1 MEKKRLKTNSN
12 IVSFIPNGEFYYNK
26 ALKAMDREDM
36 SKAYKYIKRA
46 AELSP
51 DDAHVLL
58 QYGVLE
64 LEAQNF
70 EHAYELVHT
79 AYSLEPNE
87 PEILFVLA
95 EVSGCVGM
103 MQDAQK
109 YASKYLE
116 LEPNGMYAED
126 AMDILDFVNVGES
139 DFEDVEDEYEAQKMI
154 EQEKARRFMESGK
167 FPEAIELL
175 EQTIERFPELWAAY
189 NNLALA
195 YFYIGEHEQ
204 AKALL
209 HEVLR
214 QNNGNLHAI
223 CNLAVFSYY
232 EKEEEQLVQWVAT
245 LKKIQPYDF
254 EDRYKLGATL
264 GLIGEYET
272 AYKWLRSLSKKGFEG
287 NPGFFFWLAQCAY
300 FTGNES
306 VAKQAWAS
314 LLQLD
319 PTKEGL
325 EPWADADTPK
335 KSAEHNR
342 DLIVHKLLS
351 DETADRIFGLFLLKN
366 SAHKQEVVAHPK
378 WIDVD
383 AYNELEKLCLAY
395 ALDHSFDVKV
405 PQEKQF
411 VQMMQTAEK
420 IVERHG
426 MITLEAIKILHI
438 YFIIAERALYNGYLF
453 KNPTALAAAM
463 EYSFVNALE
472 EQATKK
478 EIAALYGTTTATLT
492 KYMDELYEYV
502 PTEV

>member
-1 MEKKRLKTNSN
+1 
-12 IVSFIPNGEFYYNK
+12 
-26 ALKAMDREDM
+26 MDREEM
-36 SKAYKYIKRA
+36 NKAYKYIKRA

-51 DDAHVLL
+51 DDAHILL
-58 QYGVLE
+58 QYGILE
-64 LEAQNF
+64 MEAQNF
-70 EHAYELVHT
+70 EHAYELIHT

-87 PEILFVLA
+87 SEIIFVLA

-116 LEPNGMYAED
+116 LEPNGMYVED
-126 AMDILDFVNVGES
+126 AMDILDFVNLDEHE
-139 DFEDVEDEYEAQKMI
+139 FEHIEDEHEAQKMI
-154 EQEKARRFMESGK
+154 EQEKARRLMESGQ
-167 FPEAIELL
+167 FPQAIELL
-175 EQTIERFPELWAAY
+175 EQTIERFPELWPAY

-214 QNNGNLHAI
+214 KNNGNLHAI

-232 EKEEEQLVQWVAT
+232 EKSEEQLEQFLSM

-264 GLIGEYET
+264 ALIGEYEV

-300 FTGNES
+300 FTGNEAI
-306 VAKQAWAS
+306 AKQAWAS
-314 LLQLD
+314 LIELD
-319 PTKEGL
+319 PSKEGF
-325 EPWADADTPK
+325 EPWASSDKPQ

-342 DLIVHKLLS
+342 DLVVHKLLS
-351 DETADRIFGLFLLKN
+351 DQSSDRIFGLFLLKN
-366 SAHKQEVVAHPK
+366 SAHKQEIVAHPK

-383 AYNELEKLCLAY
+383 SYNELEKMCLAY
-395 ALDHSFDVKV
+395 ALDHTFDAKV

-411 VQMMQTAEK
+411 MHMMETAEK
-420 IVERHG
+420 IVVRHE

-438 YFIIAERALYNGYLF
+438 YFIIAERALYNGYTF

-472 EQATKK
+472 QQATKK
-478 EIAALYGTTTATLT
+478 EIASLYGTTPATLT
-492 KYMDELYEYV
+492 KYMDELYEYL
-502 PTEV
+502 PKEM